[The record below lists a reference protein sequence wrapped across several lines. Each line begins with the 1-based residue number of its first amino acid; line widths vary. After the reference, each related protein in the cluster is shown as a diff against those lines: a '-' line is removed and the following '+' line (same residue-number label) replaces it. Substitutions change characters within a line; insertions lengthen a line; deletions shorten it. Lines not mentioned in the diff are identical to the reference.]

1 MHFASK
7 AIIFSNN
14 KYLLQLRDN
23 KKNILYPNHWA
34 LFGGRFKKNES
45 AEECLIREIREE
57 ASKMTVDFGRVR
69 LDIIMLKARL
79 MEMEKIDS
87 DLEAKFKG
95 NQTKEAKIGEKLKK
109 KYGEGTVN
117 IDQGVFIPIQ
127 NKDGES

>member
-45 AEECLIREIREE
+45 AEECLINGYINYFYAQALNDIKSENLKEGQALHWFSKAEIH
-57 ASKMTVDFGRVR
+57 
-69 LDIIMLKARL
+69 
-79 MEMEKIDS
+79 
-87 DLEAKFKG
+87 
-95 NQTKEAKIGEKLKK
+95 KLK
-109 KYGEGTVN
+109 
-117 IDQGVFIPIQ
+117 IA
-127 NKDGES
+127 KDLKIILDYLN